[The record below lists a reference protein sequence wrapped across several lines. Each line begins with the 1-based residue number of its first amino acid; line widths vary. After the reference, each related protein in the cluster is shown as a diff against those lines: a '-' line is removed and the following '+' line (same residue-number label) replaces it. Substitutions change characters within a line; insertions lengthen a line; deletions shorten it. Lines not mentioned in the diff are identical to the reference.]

1 MVEETPPTRIGR
13 GRGRGRGRGVS
24 RLAAFFNA

>member
-13 GRGRGRGRGVS
+13 GRGRGRGVS

>member
-1 MVEETPPTRIGR
+1 MVEGTPPTRI